1 MTDDLPPL
9 EQLSKEELIALI
21 KELIARVQFLEEE
34 VDRLRAENR
43 ELRARLAKNSRNSS
57 KPPSSDG
64 LKKPRRAQSLRPKG
78 RRKLGGVAGH
88 EGDTLV
94 MVDEPDHV
102 VVHAATVCPHCQ
114 MDLGETPAMR
124 EERRQ
129 VFDLPPMRLE
139 VTEHRSEVKR
149 CPHCSAV
156 VKGAFPEHVRGPV
169 PYGPRCKAFLSYLNV
184 YHFIPLDRLGE
195 LSADLFGQRPADAVI
210 LQANRELQS
219 QVQESVAA
227 TRQAIIE
234 APVVHLDESGIR
246 VKGRLHWLHVAST
259 QTLTSYHVHA
269 KRGQEAMRDGGILPA
284 LQGWA
289 VHDGFRSYQ
298 AFDQCQHA
306 LCNAHH
312 LRELRYI
319 QEQYQQDWAAELTSL
334 LLEMKRAVAQAQ
346 DDGLEQLP
354 LEQQQAFERRYDNLL
369 LHGLVMN
376 PPPPSSKEKKRGR
389 RKQSPAKNLLDRLQ
403 KYKPQVLAF
412 MCDFKVPFDNNL
424 AERDVRMIKVK
435 QKVSGAFR
443 TLEGA
448 HIFCDI
454 RSYIS
459 TVRKQQRPVLQAL
472 TDAFLGQPFM
482 LQGIEARLV
491 P

>member
-1 MTDDLPPL
+1 MSNDLPPL
-9 EQLSKEELIALI
+9 EQLSKEELIALL
-21 KELIARVQFLEEE
+21 KEMIARVQFLEAE
-34 VDRLRAENR
+34 VDALRAENR

-64 LKKPRRAQSLRPKG
+64 LKKPRRTQSLQPKG
-78 RRKLGGVAGH
+78 KRKPGGVAGH
-88 EGDTLV
+88 EGDTLM
-94 MVDEPDHV
+94 MVEEPDYVIEHGV
-102 VVHAATVCPHCQ
+102 TACPHCQ
-114 MDLGETPAMR
+114 MDLSGEPVVR

-139 VTEHRSEVKR
+139 VTEHRCEVKS
-149 CPHCSAV
+149 CPHCGAV
-156 VKGAFPEHVRGPV
+156 VKRAFPAHVRGPV
-169 PYGPRCKAFLSYLNV
+169 QYGPRYKAFLSYLNV

-195 LSADLFGQRPADAVI
+195 LSADMFKLQPADAVT
-210 LQANRELQS
+210 LQATRELQS
-219 QVQESVAA
+219 RVQESVAA
-227 TRQAIIE
+227 IKQGIIE
-234 APVVHLDESGIR
+234 APVVHLDESGMR
-246 VKGRLHWLHVAST
+246 VKGRLHWLHVAGT
-259 QTLTSYHVHA
+259 QTLTAYHVHA

-289 VHDGFRSYQ
+289 VHDGLRSYQ

-319 QEQYQQDWAAELTSL
+319 QEQYQQPWAAEMASL
-334 LLEMKRAVAQAQ
+334 LLEMKHTVAQAR
-346 DDGLEQLP
+346 DDGLQQLP
-354 LEQQQAFERRYDNLL
+354 LEQRQAFERRYDNLL
-369 LHGLVMN
+369 LHGLIMN
-376 PPPPSSKEKKRGR
+376 PPPPPPKEKKRGR
-389 RKQSPAKNLLDRLQ
+389 RKQSPPKNLLDRLQ
-403 KYKPQVLAF
+403 QHKPQVLAF
-412 MCDFKVPFDNNL
+412 MYDFKVPFDNNL

-448 HIFCDI
+448 QIFCDI

-482 LQGIEARLV
+482 PPGVETHLL